1 MSQIGYYCRIETLWR
16 GGAMETLTYVNS
28 WSASNKITNENY
40 EVIENE
46 MLTDAD
52 FTGLTVSGALF
63 SLTTF
68 RNVTF
73 RGSIFF
79 ASKIENCT
87 FVNCN
92 FIDCSFQFTSYAH
105 CLFRGCSFEQSRW
118 ESSTIREGCLIECE
132 IDYKTSFI
140 LSQERNQVNR
150 FASDNALEGGE
161 RIPKAA

>member
-1 MSQIGYYCRIETLWR
+1 MD
-16 GGAMETLTYVNS
+16 TLTYVMN
-28 WSASNKITNENY
+28 WSQSSQLSNENY

-52 FTGLTVSGALF
+52 FKGLTVSGALF

-73 RGSIFF
+73 RGSVFF

-92 FIDCSFQFTSYAH
+92 FIDCSFQFSSIIH
-105 CLFRGCSFEQSRW
+105 SLFRRCSFEQSRW
-118 ESSTIREGCLIECE
+118 ELSTISDGCLIDCQL
-132 IDYKTSFI
+132 DYKTSFI
-140 LSQERNQVNR
+140 LDQEPNQIS
-150 FASDNALEGGE
+150 ASGKGGGE
-161 RIPKAA
+161 SLKAA